1 MRGRPVLCCPAFAVQ
16 RAGTAVPPHLP
27 ALKQAPEGAVPA
39 PAAHY
44 CCDGLTRPVLLTL
57 QRTFLCGRAF
67 FRKLAGDGRVK
78 AAGTSLTA
86 VVPDSLTNGLP
97 LSGLPA
103 PIMPRLIPMNAPGSG
118 PAPGGQAS
126 AGAGA
131 SEHVTSKRGVS
142 QRGARKLA
150 PKHGGMIAWRLLA
163 IAVLLPVVSLSI
175 FRAVPAPWPTPVV
188 QLLAFTPWL
197 VVPSVLALGLALAGR
212 RLWLTALAA
221 LVLAA
226 QLFWLFPLD
235 AGGPVPDSSVPG
247 TRITVLN
254 INSHFGEADAAEVVR
269 LIREH
274 GVELLAVQEHTQGLE
289 DRLITEGL
297 ERLLPHKLSD
307 PRDDASGSA
316 LYSAHPMEAMGV
328 LPDTPFEMPT
338 VRLALGKGGA
348 ASVLEVTN
356 VHAFPPVAGRAAQ
369 WRSDLAALA
378 GLTAA
383 GTADAHR
390 LLIGDFNA
398 TYDHAEF
405 RAVLD
410 GGVAPGSGVAR
421 GDGDGSNG
429 GNAQDGVGARKLVDV
444 GTAAGRR
451 LLPTW
456 PMDGLPLPGI
466 AIDHLVTSPR
476 IASSG
481 YAVHRVPG
489 TDHAAVLATLEIPAG
504 G

>member
-1 MRGRPVLCCPAFAVQ
+1 
-16 RAGTAVPPHLP
+16 
-27 ALKQAPEGAVPA
+27 
-39 PAAHY
+39 
-44 CCDGLTRPVLLTL
+44 
-57 QRTFLCGRAF
+57 
-67 FRKLAGDGRVK
+67 
-78 AAGTSLTA
+78 
-86 VVPDSLTNGLP
+86 
-97 LSGLPA
+97 
-103 PIMPRLIPMNAPGSG
+103 MNVPGSG
-118 PAPGGQAS
+118 SAPGGQAS
-126 AGAGA
+126 AGAAA
-131 SEHVTSKRGVS
+131 SEHATPTHGVPQRGVS
-142 QRGARKLA
+142 QRGAQQRGA
-150 PKHGGMIAWRLLA
+150 QKHGGRIAWRLWA
-163 IAVLLPVVSLSI
+163 IAVLLPVISLSV

-197 VVPSVLALGLALAGR
+197 VVPAVLALGLALAGR

-221 LVLAA
+221 VVLAA
-226 QLFWLFPLD
+226 QLLWLFSLD
-235 AGGPVPDSSVPG
+235 AGRPVPDSPVPG

-254 INSHFGEADAAEVVR
+254 INSHFGEADAAEIVR
-269 LIREH
+269 LVREH
-274 GVELLAVQEHTQGLE
+274 GVELLAVQEHTQGFE
-289 DRLITEGL
+289 NRLVAEGL
-297 ERLLPHKLSD
+297 ERLLPHKLSE

-316 LYSAHPMEAMGV
+316 LYSAHPMEAIGV

-338 VRLALGKGGA
+338 VRLVLGKGGA

-378 GLTAA
+378 RLTAA

-410 GGVAPGSGVAR
+410 GGAAPGG
-421 GDGDGSNG
+421 GEGSDG
-429 GNAQDGVGARKLVDV
+429 GNTPDGLGARRLVDV

-451 LLPTW
+451 LLSTW

-466 AIDHLVTSPR
+466 AIDHLVTSSR

-481 YAVHRVPG
+481 YAVHQVPG
-489 TDHAAVLATLEIPAG
+489 TDHAAVLATLAVPAG

>member
-1 MRGRPVLCCPAFAVQ
+1 MGF
-16 RAGTAVPPHLP
+16 
-27 ALKQAPEGAVPA
+27 
-39 PAAHY
+39 
-44 CCDGLTRPVLLTL
+44 
-57 QRTFLCGRAF
+57 
-67 FRKLAGDGRVK
+67 
-78 AAGTSLTA
+78 
-86 VVPDSLTNGLP
+86 P

-103 PIMPRLIPMNAPGSG
+103 PTVPRLVPMNVPGSV
-118 PAPGGQAS
+118 PAPGGQSS
-126 AGAGA
+126 AGSAA
-131 SEHVTSKRGVS
+131 PEHVAPKRGISTHGVSQRGVS
-142 QRGARKLA
+142 QRWARKQGA
-150 PKHGGMIAWRLLA
+150 PKHRATIAWQLLA

-197 VVPSVLALGLALAGR
+197 VVPAVLALGLALAGR
-212 RLWLTALAA
+212 RLWLIALAA
-221 LVLAA
+221 VVLAA

-235 AGGPVPDSSVPG
+235 AGRPVPDSAVPR

-254 INSHFGEADAAEVVR
+254 INSHFGEAEAAEIVG

-274 GVELLAVQEHTQGLE
+274 GVELLAVQEHTRGLE
-289 DRLITEGL
+289 DRLVAEGL
-297 ERLLPHKLSD
+297 ERLLPHKLSE
-307 PRDDASGSA
+307 PKDDASGSA
-316 LYSAHPMEAMGV
+316 LYSAHPMEAVGV

-338 VRLALGKGGA
+338 VRLVVGKGGA

-356 VHAFPPVAGRAAQ
+356 VHAFPPVTGSAAQ

-378 GLTAA
+378 RPTAA
-383 GTADAHR
+383 GTAGAR

-410 GGVAPGSGVAR
+410 GSVAPGGGEGSG
-421 GDGDGSNG
+421 G
-429 GNAQDGVGARKLVDV
+429 GNEPNSVRALKLVDV

-466 AIDHLVTSPR
+466 AIDHVVTSPR

-481 YAVHRVPG
+481 YAVHRVQG
-489 TDHAAVLATLEIPAG
+489 TDHAAVLATLEIPAEG
-504 G
+504 

>member
-1 MRGRPVLCCPAFAVQ
+1 MGFPLW
-16 RAGTAVPPHLP
+16 GL
-27 ALKQAPEGAVPA
+27 QAPA
-39 PAAHY
+39 
-44 CCDGLTRPVLLTL
+44 
-57 QRTFLCGRAF
+57 
-67 FRKLAGDGRVK
+67 
-78 AAGTSLTA
+78 
-86 VVPDSLTNGLP
+86 
-97 LSGLPA
+97 
-103 PIMPRLIPMNAPGSG
+103 MPRLISMNAPGSV
-118 PAPGGQAS
+118 PAPGGQSS
-126 AGAGA
+126 AGAAA
-131 SEHVTSKRGVS
+131 SEHVASTHRASTRGISQRGVS
-142 QRGARKLA
+142 QRAARTQGA
-150 PKHGGMIAWRLLA
+150 PKHGAPKHGATIAWRLLA

-197 VVPSVLALGLALAGR
+197 VVPAVLALGLALAGR

-221 LVLAA
+221 VVLAA

-235 AGGPVPDSSVPG
+235 AGRPVPDSAVPR

-254 INSHFGEADAAEVVR
+254 INSHFGEADAAEIVR

-289 DRLITEGL
+289 DRLVAEGL
-297 ERLLPHKLSD
+297 ERLLPHRLSE

-338 VRLALGKGGA
+338 VRLLLGKGGA

-369 WRSDLAALA
+369 WRSDLAAL
-378 GLTAA
+378 GRLTAA
-383 GTADAHR
+383 GTAGGH

-410 GGVAPGSGVAR
+410 GTVAPGGSSVAPGR
-421 GDGDGSNG
+421 SSMAPVGSSMAPVGGEGSDG
-429 GNAQDGVGARKLVDV
+429 GNGPDSVGTMKLVDV

-456 PMDGLPLPGI
+456 PMDGVPLPGI

-481 YAVHRVPG
+481 YAVHRVSG